1 MQKQGKIL
9 RDCKN
14 GSGLISSQGEKWEF
28 TLETHWKSDSIPY
41 VGSGVNFVVD
51 DNNQLVSIFAIDPRA
66 EAEQKLKE
74 LGEKFKTDGLPIA
87 QNFWQNLRARV
98 GIPRLVLFVLLLI
111 SWYGFDA
118 IVAKRFSATFFD
130 LLALFNNKSL
140 SGNSGIYGFGA
151 WLSLFA
157 ILLPIVWKDRKAY
170 LGALFPLVIYL
181 LGILGAWLDIQL
193 IANAWGYFYN
203 KPEISLGFGFYVSLL
218 LSLALAGLAVWDYLT
233 RPA

>member
-1 MQKQGKIL
+1 M
-9 RDCKN
+9 
-14 GSGLISSQGEKWEF
+14 
-28 TLETHWKSDSIPY
+28 
-41 VGSGVNFVVD
+41 
-51 DNNQLVSIFAIDPRA
+51 
-66 EAEQKLKE
+66 
-74 LGEKFKTDGLPIA
+74 
-87 QNFWQNLRARV
+87 
-98 GIPRLVLFVLLLI
+98 
-111 SWYGFDA
+111 
-118 IVAKRFSATFFD
+118 AKRFSATFFD